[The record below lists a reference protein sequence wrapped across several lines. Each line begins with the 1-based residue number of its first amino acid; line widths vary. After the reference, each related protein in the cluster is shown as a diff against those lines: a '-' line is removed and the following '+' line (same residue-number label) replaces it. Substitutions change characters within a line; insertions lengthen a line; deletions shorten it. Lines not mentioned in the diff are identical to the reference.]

1 LEEVAEV
8 VAVDPGSCP
17 ALDKDEILE
26 DPLDAL
32 NICGSLLTLSSQY
45 CDELVEGDD
54 YEVEVI
60 EYKSDNEAEEIEYL
74 MPSEGKRV
82 ITLAHYS
89 VKEYLTSERIQKGP
103 AKIYSLQENDSNII
117 IANSCIGYLLQFQDA
132 ESFCRETV
140 ETHKL
145 AQYSAQFWTY
155 HARSCTFNKDST
167 QKLVMKLFSA
177 GDGAYLNWIRI
188 HDLDYPGQGLRTRK
202 QAADV
207 APPLYYASLAGL
219 TESVRYLLHDVG
231 ADVNARGQWDTSALC
246 TASEHGHETVV
257 KLLIAA
263 GADVNAH
270 GKGSPIG
277 NALLEASAGGHEGV
291 VKLLLAAGVGF
302 DVHGE
307 GSPIDNAIQAAS
319 ACGQEAVVKLLWA
332 VGGGANA

>member
-1 LEEVAEV
+1 M
-8 VAVDPGSCP
+8 
-17 ALDKDEILE
+17 I
-26 DPLDAL
+26 
-32 NICGSLLTLSSQY
+32 
-45 CDELVEGDD
+45 
-54 YEVEVI
+54 
-60 EYKSDNEAEEIEYL
+60 
-74 MPSEGKRV
+74 R
-82 ITLAHYS
+82 
-89 VKEYLTSERIQKGP
+89 
-103 AKIYSLQENDSNII
+103 

-231 ADVNARGQWDTSALC
+231 ADVNARGGWDNNALCAASERGYETVVKLLLAAGADVNARGQWDTSALC